1 MANTDQIKRN
11 KKMQRR
17 TTVNYPTIC
26 GTPNNGITRCSHLGK
41 LRLLA
46 IAIGAQAIVA
56 QHSLAATLDHMSYTT
71 LPDNQQQIAFKL
83 SETVSNPQSFKIDH
97 PARIAIDLI
106 GTTNALDRRV
116 VPVGVGNIESVN
128 IVEANDRTRVVL
140 NLESMTEYKTQ
151 IDGDRL
157 LVTLQ
162 VDSDAQGSASAEE
175 FIPDVLLGDT
185 KETLQT
191 AGVAVG
197 ETVSVE
203 EFNSDDLLPIAQ
215 TYPVEPEIGAAQ
227 SFESAVTDSGL
238 QDDGLVVELPSSL
251 PLDYQAPTE
260 DAPLAISDQDIM
272 VETGA
277 PIEEYIDQQT
287 GTTDYTPE
295 PMPRLDNVNFNTD
308 RGIDYSRQTTP
319 KAFNPPPVAKKV
331 TYDGE
336 ELSLNFQDIEIRS
349 VLQLLADF
357 TDLNIVVSDSVEG
370 KLTLR
375 LKNVP
380 WDQALDII
388 LRTKGLDKRTSGN
401 VVMIA
406 PAGEIAAQEAAERE
420 AAQQA
425 IALEPLR
432 TEFVQVNYAKANEVA
447 SILKSETG
455 GVLSE
460 RGNVT
465 IDDRTNTILVN
476 DTTDVLSKV
485 RALVTRL
492 DVPVRQ
498 VLIESRI
505 VIATD
510 DFNRELG
517 SRFGITRDTTTNDGD
532 GVVLTGSSAG
542 VTNLLNDTD
551 LGNERFNVN
560 LPSINQAGS
569 LGLAF
574 AKLPFGTLLELEL
587 SAMQAEG
594 RGEVISTPRVITAN
608 QREAYI
614 EQGVEIP
621 YLEAASSGAA
631 SISFRKAVLGLRVK
645 PQITPDER
653 IIIDLTVN
661 KDTVGEVFGAGDTRI
676 PSIDTRE
683 VNTQVLVA
691 NGETVVLGGIYEQTI
706 IQQREQVPFFGD
718 LPLVGKLFQHTSGED
733 DKTELLVFVTPK
745 IVEDGTSSLDQ

>member
-1 MANTDQIKRN
+1 MCIRDRDKR
-11 KKMQRR
+11 
-17 TTVNYPTIC
+17 I
-26 GTPNNGITRCSHLGK
+26 
-41 LRLLA
+41 
-46 IAIGAQAIVA
+46 
-56 QHSLAATLDHMSYTT
+56 
-71 LPDNQQQIAFKL
+71 
-83 SETVSNPQSFKIDH
+83 
-97 PARIAIDLI
+97 
-106 GTTNALDRRV
+106 
-116 VPVGVGNIESVN
+116 VPVGVGNLESVS

-140 NLESMTEYKTQ
+140 NLESMTDYQTE

-157 LVTLQ
+157 LVTL
-162 VDSDAQGSASAEE
+162 DSDAQGE
-175 FIPDVLLGDT
+175 
-185 KETLQT
+185 
-191 AGVAVG
+191 
-197 ETVSVE
+197 
-203 EFNSDDLLPIAQ
+203 DDLLDDLVADIVDDVPDSEPLNAESLNPELLIAAALEG
-215 TYPVEPEIGAAQ
+215 TPEADEDTLEDTLIDDELLSEEVVSEELWEVAETLPLDDDTEE
-227 SFESAVTDSGL
+227 FDSEEVSN
-238 QDDGLVVELPSSL
+238 DGLVVELPSSL
-251 PLDYQAPTE
+251 PLDFEAPE
-260 DAPLAISDQDIM
+260 SEEEFN

-277 PIEEYIDQQT
+277 PIEEYVEQT
-287 GTTDYTPE
+287 PA
-295 PMPRLDNVNFNTD
+295 PAPAPPPAPAPRRERVNYQAD
-308 RGIDYSRQTTP
+308 RGVDYSRQQSQ
-319 KAFNPPPVAKKV
+319 ALNPPSPGVKEIV
-331 TYDGE
+331 YSGE

-357 TDLNIVVSDSVEG
+357 TDLNIVVSDSVSG

-388 LRTKGLDKRTSGN
+388 LRTKGLDKRRSGN
-401 VVMIA
+401 VVMVA
-406 PAGEIAAQEAAERE
+406 PAGEIAAQETAERE

-432 TEFVQVNYAKANEVA
+432 TEFVQVNYAKATEVA
-447 SILKSETG
+447 AILKSETG
-455 GVLSE
+455 GVLTE

-476 DTTDVLSKV
+476 DTAEVLGKV

-492 DVPVRQ
+492 DIPVRQ

-505 VIATD
+505 VIAND

-517 SRFGITRDTTTNDGD
+517 SRFGVTRDTTTNDGE
-532 GVVLTGSSAG
+532 GGIISGTEAA
-542 VTNLLNDTD
+542 VTNLRNNAD
-551 LGNERFNVN
+551 LGLERFNVN
-560 LPSINQAGS
+560 LPAVAPSGS

-621 YLEAASSGAA
+621 FQEAASSGAT
-631 SISFRKAVLGLRVK
+631 STSFRKAVLGLRVK

-653 IIIDLTVN
+653 IIMDLTVN
-661 KDTVGEVFGAGDTRI
+661 KDTVGTVVNGV

-691 NGETVVLGGIYEQTI
+691 NGETVVLGGIYEQSI
-706 IQQREQVPFFGD
+706 NQQREQVPFFGD
-718 LPLVGKLFQHTSGED
+718 LPLVGRLFQNNLNSDE
-733 DKTELLVFVTPK
+733 KSELLVFVTPK
-745 IVEDGTSSLDQ
+745 IVNDGTSTLDR

>member
-1 MANTDQIKRN
+1 MIAKTGTAMSKS
-11 KKMQRR
+11 KTMRR
-17 TTVNYPTIC
+17 RITVNKPSVC
-26 GTPNNGITRCSHLGK
+26 GSPVSDGTTRCKHLGK

-46 IAIGAQAIVA
+46 MAMGAQALVS
-56 QHSLAATLDHMSYTT
+56 QGLAATLDNISYTT
-71 LPDNQQQIAFKL
+71 LPGNQQQIAFKL
-83 SETVSNPQSFKIDH
+83 SDSVIDPQTFQIEK
-97 PARIAIDLI
+97 PARIAIDLMD
-106 GTTNALDRRV
+106 TTNGLDKRI
-116 VPVGVGNIESVN
+116 VPVGVGNVESVN

-140 NLESMTEYKTQ
+140 NLGSMAGYETQ
-151 IDGDRL
+151 IDGNVL
-157 LVTLQ
+157 TVTL
-162 VDSDAQGSASAEE
+162 DADTTGDFDAQGDLSELPE
-175 FIPDVLLGDT
+175 IP
-185 KETLQT
+185 
-191 AGVAVG
+191 A
-197 ETVSVE
+197 TVSGNITE
-203 EFNSDDLLPIAQ
+203 LAEDANDQLLLD
-215 TYPVEPEIGAAQ
+215 GA
-227 SFESAVTDSGL
+227 E
-238 QDDGLVVELPSSL
+238 DGGVMVELPSSL
-251 PLDYQAPTE
+251 SPDFAPDAPQPPASNTQELILDSVVPSASSAIEVQNGAAVEEYVE
-260 DAPLAISDQDIM
+260 DAAPSK
-272 VETGA
+272 VEMA
-277 PIEEYIDQQT
+277 
-287 GTTDYTPE
+287 
-295 PMPRLDNVNFNTD
+295 PMPKMDDVAYNPTD
-308 RGIDYSRQTTP
+308 SGVDYSSP
-319 KAFNPPPVAKKV
+319 APVYKPPTITNSRVE
-331 TYDGE
+331 YSGE
-336 ELSLNFQDIEIRS
+336 ELSLNFQDIEVRS

-357 TDLNIVVSDSVEG
+357 TDLNIVVSDSVSG

-388 LRTKGLDKRTSGN
+388 LRTKGLDKRSSGN
-401 VVMIA
+401 VVMVA

-420 AAQQA
+420 AAQKA
-425 IALEPLR
+425 IELEPLR
-432 TEFVQVNYAKANEVA
+432 TEFVQVNYAKATEVA
-447 SILKSETG
+447 AILKSDTG

-476 DTTDVLSKV
+476 DTADVLGKV

-510 DFNRELG
+510 DFNREMG
-517 SRFGITRDTTTNDGD
+517 VRFGVSRDTTGD
-532 GVVLTGSSAG
+532 GEGGVISGSSSAAQTLIEG
-542 VTNLLNDTD
+542 GTPGAD
-551 LGNERFNVN
+551 RFNVN
-560 LPSINQAGS
+560 LPAINQAGT

-594 RGEVISTPRVITAN
+594 RGEVISSPRVITAN

-653 IIIDLTVN
+653 IIMDLTVN
-661 KDTVGEVFGAGDTRI
+661 KDTVGEIFGSGDSRV

-706 IQQREQVPFFGD
+706 IQQRDQVPFFGD
-718 LPLVGKLFQHTSGED
+718 LPLLGKLFQYNSNED

-745 IVEDGTSSLDQ
+745 IVNDGTSALDN

>member
-1 MANTDQIKRN
+1 MKSVKTNQLKTQTMTKNTT
-11 KKMQRR
+11 MQRR
-17 TTVNYPTIC
+17 KTVNYPT
-26 GTPNNGITRCSHLGK
+26 TRPSSLGK

-46 IAIGAQAIVA
+46 IAMGAQALLA
-56 QHSLAATLDHMSYTT
+56 QASLAATLDHMSYTT
-71 LPDNQQQIAFKL
+71 LPSNQQQIAFRL
-83 SETVSNPQSFKIDH
+83 SESVSNPQTFQIDS
-97 PARIAIDLI
+97 PAKIAIDLM
-106 GTTNALDRRV
+106 GTTNALDKRV
-116 VPVGVGNIESVN
+116 VPVGVGNIESVD
-128 IVEANDRTRVVL
+128 IVEANDRTRIVL
-140 NLESMTEYKTQ
+140 NLAEMTGYQTE

-157 LVTLQ
+157 LVTL
-162 VDSDAQGSASAEE
+162 DGDTDAQGSTNEIRNGG
-175 FIPDVLLGDT
+175 FVPDAIVNSG
-185 KETLQT
+185 ETFLQT
-191 AGVAVG
+191 A
-197 ETVSVE
+197 
-203 EFNSDDLLPIAQ
+203 SDVTITDNELPL
-215 TYPVEPEIGAAQ
+215 
-227 SFESAVTDSGL
+227 AVTELVETSDVFEEVSDEEILG
-238 QDDGLVVELPSSL
+238 DGLVVELPSSL
-251 PLDYQAPTE
+251 PIDFEAPE
-260 DAPLAISDQDIM
+260 ALPDAGFN

-277 PIEEYIDQQT
+277 PIEEYIDRAVP
-287 GTTDYTPE
+287 TTTEYLPETAPRLPRMDKSEFNSDTNVDYGRQTPE
-295 PMPRLDNVNFNTD
+295 VFNT
-308 RGIDYSRQTTP
+308 
-319 KAFNPPPVAKKV
+319 PPIAKKSV
-331 TYDGE
+331 SYNGE

-357 TDLNIVVSDSVEG
+357 TDLNIVVSDTVEG

-388 LRTKGLDKRTSGN
+388 LRTKGLDKRRSGN
-401 VVMIA
+401 VVMVA
-406 PAGEIAAQEAAERE
+406 PAAEIAAQEALERE
-420 AAQQA
+420 AEQQA

-447 SILKSETG
+447 AILKSETG

-476 DTTDVLSKV
+476 DTSEVLGKV

-517 SRFGITRDTTTNDGD
+517 ARFGINRSTVNTNGTSDTGIIASGNQLGVADALAGNTPGD
-532 GVVLTGSSAG
+532 G
-542 VTNLLNDTD
+542 
-551 LGNERFNVN
+551 RFNVN
-560 LPSINQAGS
+560 LPASAPSGT

-594 RGEVISTPRVITAN
+594 RGEVVSTPRIITAN
-608 QREAYI
+608 QHEAYI

-621 YLEAASSGAA
+621 FQEAASSGAT
-631 SISFRKAVLGLRVK
+631 STSFRKAVLGLTVK
-645 PQITPDER
+645 PQITPDES

-661 KDTVGEVFGAGDTRI
+661 KDTVGEISPTGV
-676 PSIDTRE
+676 PSINTRE

-691 NGETVVLGGIYEQTI
+691 NGETVVLGGIYEQTY
-706 IQQREQVPFFGD
+706 IQQRNQVPFFGD
-718 LPLVGKLFQHTSGED
+718 LPLVGKLFQQNIAQD
-733 DKTELLVFVTPK
+733 DKSELLVFVTPK
-745 IVEDGTSSLDQ
+745 IVADGTSSLDR

>member
-1 MANTDQIKRN
+1 MIAKTGTAMN
-11 KKMQRR
+11 KSKTMQRR
-17 TTVNYPTIC
+17 KTVNKPSVC
-26 GTPNNGITRCSHLGK
+26 GSPVSDSTTRCNHLGK

-46 IAIGAQAIVA
+46 MAMGAQALLSQGI
-56 QHSLAATLDHMSYTT
+56 AATLDNISYST
-71 LPDNQQQIAFKL
+71 LPGNQQQITFKL
-83 SETVSNPQSFKIDH
+83 SDPVIDPQTFQIEN
-97 PARIAIDLI
+97 PARIAIDLMD
-106 GTTNALDRRV
+106 TTNALDTRI
-116 VPVGVGNIESVN
+116 VPVGVGNVESVN
-128 IVEANDRTRVVL
+128 IVEAGDRTRVVL
-140 NLESMTEYKTQ
+140 NLDAMSEFDTQ
-151 IDGDRL
+151 IDGNVL
-157 LVTLQ
+157 TLTLNA
-162 VDSDAQGSASAEE
+162 DTDFDAQGDSFDQAEIPVI
-175 FIPDVLLGDT
+175 IPDAIT
-185 KETLQT
+185 
-191 AGVAVG
+191 
-197 ETVSVE
+197 
-203 EFNSDDLLPIAQ
+203 
-215 TYPVEPEIGAAQ
+215 
-227 SFESAVTDSGL
+227 ESADIASDQQL
-238 QDDGLVVELPSSL
+238 LDDDDGGVMVELPTSL
-251 PLDYQAPTE
+251 SADDSPNAPRPNDLVRDE
-260 DAPLAISDQDIM
+260 AIPSTTSAIE
-272 VETGA
+272 VRNNA
-277 PIEEYIDQQT
+277 AIEEYVDDAPSKVELAPMPKMDDSSYNPADS
-287 GTTDYTPE
+287 GVDYSSPE
-295 PMPRLDNVNFNTD
+295 PIFAPQPNKTATT
-308 RGIDYSRQTTP
+308 YS
-319 KAFNPPPVAKKV
+319 
-331 TYDGE
+331 GE

-357 TDLNIVVSDSVEG
+357 TDLNIVVSDSVSG

-388 LRTKGLDKRTSGN
+388 LRTKGLDKRSSGN
-401 VVMIA
+401 VVMVA
-406 PAGEIAAQEAAERE
+406 PAAEIAAQEAAERE
-420 AAQQA
+420 AAQKA
-425 IALEPLR
+425 IELEPLR
-432 TEFVQVNYAKANEVA
+432 TEFVQVNYAKATEVA

-455 GVLSE
+455 GLLSE

-476 DTTDVLSKV
+476 DTADVLGKV

-510 DFNRELG
+510 DFNREMG
-517 SRFGITRDTTTNDGD
+517 VRFGVTRNTTAGD
-532 GVVLTGSSAG
+532 GEGGVITGSSTAAQTLIAG
-542 VTNLLNDTD
+542 GTPGVD
-551 LGNERFNVN
+551 RFNVN
-560 LPSINQAGS
+560 LPAVNQAGT

-594 RGEVISTPRVITAN
+594 RGEVISSPRVITAN

-621 YLEAASSGAA
+621 FLEAASSGAA

-653 IIIDLTVN
+653 IIMDLTVN
-661 KDTVGEVFGAGDTRI
+661 KDTVGEIFGTGDSRV

-706 IQQREQVPFFGD
+706 IQQRDQVPFFGD
-718 LPLVGKLFQHTSGED
+718 LPLLGKLFQYNSSED

-745 IVEDGTSSLDQ
+745 IVNDGTSALDN

>member
-1 MANTDQIKRN
+1 MIAKTDQVKRKN
-11 KKMQRR
+11 KTMQRR
-17 TTVNYPTIC
+17 KTVNYPTIC
-26 GTPNNGITRCSHLGK
+26 GTPIDGGFTRCTHLGK

-46 IAIGAQAIVA
+46 IAIGAQALMA
-56 QHSLAATLDHMSYTT
+56 QSSLAATLDHLSYTT
-71 LPDNQQQIAFKL
+71 LPGNQQQIAFKL
-83 SETVSNPQSFKIDH
+83 SDPVATPQTFQIDY
-97 PARIAIDLI
+97 PARIAIDLM
-106 GTTNALDRRV
+106 GTTNALDKRI
-116 VPVGVGNIESVN
+116 VPVGVGNLDSVS

-140 NLESMTEYKTQ
+140 NLGEMTDYQTE

-157 LVTLQ
+157 LVTLDGDSEGFSQ
-162 VDSDAQGSASAEE
+162 AENLDSDELLDEVFQTDELMETASEAAE
-175 FIPDVLLGDT
+175 DVLPMA
-185 KETLQT
+185 ETTL
-191 AGVAVG
+191 VEG
-197 ETVSVE
+197 EAIE
-203 EFNSDDLLPIAQ
+203 
-215 TYPVEPEIGAAQ
+215 
-227 SFESAVTDSGL
+227 VTDEY
-238 QDDGLVVELPSSL
+238 QNDGLVVELPSSL
-251 PLDYQAPTE
+251 PLDYEAP
-260 DAPLAISDQDIM
+260 DAQPVSAEAPVMPIAEEFK

-277 PIEEYIDQQT
+277 PIQEYVEDLPRPAARTSAPQ
-287 GTTDYTPE
+287 
-295 PMPRLDNVNFNTD
+295 MPRMDDVRYQSNRSNDT
-308 RGIDYSRQTTP
+308 GIDYSRQQDV
-319 KAFNPPPVAKKV
+319 FNPPIVTSNKV
-331 TYDGE
+331 SYSGE

-388 LRTKGLDKRTSGN
+388 LRTKGLDKRESGN
-401 VVMIA
+401 VVMVA
-406 PAGEIAAQEAAERE
+406 PAGEIAAQETAERE

-432 TEFVQVNYAKANEVA
+432 SEFVQVNYAKANEVA
-447 SILKSETG
+447 AILKSETG
-455 GVLSE
+455 GLLSE

-476 DTTDVLSKV
+476 DTADVLGKV

-492 DVPVRQ
+492 DIPVRQ

-510 DFNRELG
+510 DFNREMG
-517 SRFGITRDTTTNDGD
+517 ARFGISRDTTNDGS
-532 GVVLTGSSAG
+532 GVALSGTSAG
-542 VTNLLNDTD
+542 VTNLLNGGD
-551 LGNERFNVN
+551 LGLERFNVN
-560 LPSINQAGS
+560 LPANVTNGS

-594 RGEVISTPRVITAN
+594 RGEVVSTPRVITAN

-621 YLEAASSGAA
+621 YQESSGAGA
-631 SISFRKAVLGLRVK
+631 ATSTSFRKAVLGLRVK

-661 KDTVGEVFGAGDTRI
+661 KDTVGEVYGGI

-683 VNTQVLVA
+683 VSTQVLVA
-691 NGETVVLGGIYEQTI
+691 NGETVVLGGIFEQSL
-706 IQQREQVPFFGD
+706 IQQRDQVPFFGD
-718 LPLVGKLFQHTSGED
+718 LPLIGKLFQHNVNED

-745 IVEDGTSSLDQ
+745 IVNDGTSTLDQ